1 MSSVMPFA
9 FKNVELYVVTVNG
22 KPWTRAKEVCKTLGY
37 SENTKPKDV
46 LKKHVSIENKQHKN
60 QLKGWVTATQPVN
73 WPIDSQKHDLYINEE
88 GF

>member
-22 KPWTRAKEVCKTLGY
+22 KPWTRAKEVCKALGY

-46 LKKHVSIENKQHKN
+46 LKKHVSIENKQHKK
-60 QLKGWVTATQPVN
+60 QLKG
-73 WPIDSQKHDLYINEE
+73 
-88 GF
+88 